1 MKNNQ
6 FNKLRESDRTY
17 DYAEATGRG
26 EKKFIKKRSHKR
38 SRQQIKKLNNTDVN
52 DMNREE
58 LMEEYYCD

>member
-17 DYAEATGRG
+17 DYAEATSKN

-52 DMNREE
+52 DINREE